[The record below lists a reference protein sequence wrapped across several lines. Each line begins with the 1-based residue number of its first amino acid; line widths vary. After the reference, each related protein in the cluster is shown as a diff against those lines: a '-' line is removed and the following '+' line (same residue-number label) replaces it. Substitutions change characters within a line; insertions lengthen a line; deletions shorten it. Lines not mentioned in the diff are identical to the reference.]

1 MRARRVLAV
10 CLVLF
15 AAVAGGLAALWAYT
29 DEKRLSSGTIELS
42 VSPFH
47 RGSVDIYVPLVD
59 WGVRFGGVRM
69 PARLHV
75 DVRTVDRKVAGEVAG
90 GGELPVRR
98 LKREASNRIAAFLRV
113 LALVVALSALL
124 VGGLT
129 ALALRRPRLIAVA
142 GGVGFAWAL
151 AIAFLLA
158 PRGTLNKPEYYARGA
173 DIPIALRAVESASRS
188 GERLSEEVDS
198 QLVGLARLVEKPGQ
212 RPSLR
217 GLPRFTVAS
226 DLHNNVV
233 ALPTIRSAAAGGPV
247 LFPGDLTDSGTPLEA
262 RVTRRVV
269 RTGSP
274 FVFTGGNH
282 DSDTLEHQLAR
293 RGAIVLSQN
302 GQVMPGRRHGPVVV
316 RVSGVRIAGY
326 RSPNERRRREGYAD
340 RGPDIT
346 KEQQADFLGW
356 FIPLIGKVDVVMV
369 HEPALVEPAL
379 RYLRSDPPDSPI
391 LFAVGHTHRQAV
403 DSRDRAV
410 LVNGGTVGAGGTG
423 NLTEG
428 QVIGLAVA
436 TFSRFPFDPEAV
448 DLIRVDPGTGAA
460 KAQRVRLGTG
470 PVTVGQP
477 NAPSPEPAA
486 KR

>member
-15 AAVAGGLAALWAYT
+15 AAVAGGLAALWAYS
-29 DEKRLSSGTIELS
+29 DEKRLSAGTVELS

-47 RGSVDIYVPLVD
+47 RGSLDVYVPLVD

-69 PARLHV
+69 PARLHL
-75 DVRTVDRKVAGEVAG
+75 DVRTVDRKVAAEVAG
-90 GGELPVRR
+90 GGELPVQR
-98 LKREASNRIAAFLRV
+98 LKREAANRIASFLRV
-113 LALVVALSALL
+113 LALVVAATALL
-124 VGGLT
+124 AGGLA

-142 GGVGFAWAL
+142 GGVGVLWAL
-151 AIAFLLA
+151 AIAFLLP
-158 PRGTLNKPEYYARGA
+158 PRGALGNAEYYARGA
-173 DIPIALRAVESASRS
+173 DIPVALRAVESASQS
-188 GERLSEEVDS
+188 GQRLGEEVDS
-198 QLVGLARLVEKPGQ
+198 QLVGLARLVEKPGE

-226 DLHNNVV
+226 DMHNNIVV
-233 ALPTIRSAAAGGPV
+233 IPTIRRAAAGGPV

-262 RVTRRVV
+262 SVTRRVV
-269 RTGSP
+269 AAGHP
-274 FVFTGGNH
+274 LVVTGGNH
-282 DSDTLEHQLAR
+282 DSDTLERQLAR
-293 RGAIVLSQN
+293 RGAIVLTQN
-302 GQVMPGRRHGPVVV
+302 GQVLPGRRHGRVVV
-316 RVSGVRIAGY
+316 RVAGVRIAGY
-326 RSPNERRRREGYAD
+326 RSPNERRRSDGYAD
-340 RGPDIT
+340 RGADIT

-356 FIPLIGKVDVVMV
+356 LLPLIGKVDVVMV

-391 LFAVGHTHRQAV
+391 LFVVGHTHRQAV
-403 DSRDRAV
+403 DARNRAA

-428 QVIGLAVA
+428 QVIGLAVV
-436 TFSRFPFDPEAV
+436 TFSRFPFNAEAV

-460 KAQRVRLGTG
+460 KAQRVRIGAN
-470 PVTVGQP
+470 PVTVGEP
-477 NAPSPEPAA
+477 NARSPET